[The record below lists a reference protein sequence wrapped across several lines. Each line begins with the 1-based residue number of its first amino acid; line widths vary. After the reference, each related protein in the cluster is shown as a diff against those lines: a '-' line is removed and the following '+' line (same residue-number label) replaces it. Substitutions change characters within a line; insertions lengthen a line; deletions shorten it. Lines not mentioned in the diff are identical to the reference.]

1 MIRIDKHLLDKVSAQ
16 ARTAPRRRM
25 NHNFHQTPEDLLNR
39 MLNAMEPDTYVQP
52 HKHQNPDKREAFIVL
67 RGSFL
72 IVEFNEAGQITDHVI
87 LGNQYENY
95 GLEIPPRT
103 YHTLISL
110 EEGSVI
116 YELKDGPYIQQTDKI
131 FAPWAPTEGS
141 PSCQAY
147 NKKLLE
153 QLEIKMH

>member
-1 MIRIDKHLLDKVSAQ
+1 MIRIDKPLLDQVSAK
-16 ARTAPRRRM
+16 AKIAPRRRM
-25 NHNFHQTPEDLLNR
+25 NHNFHQAPEDLLNR

-52 HKHQNPDKREAFIVL
+52 HKHENPDKREAFIVL

-72 IVEFNEAGQITDHVI
+72 IVQFDESGNITDHVVM
-87 LGNQYENY
+87 GGKQGVY

-110 EEGSVI
+110 EEGSVL

-131 FAPWAPTEGS
+131 FASWAPQEGS
-141 PSCQAY
+141 ALANAY
-147 NKKLLE
+147 NADLLKKVNLS
-153 QLEIKMH
+153 